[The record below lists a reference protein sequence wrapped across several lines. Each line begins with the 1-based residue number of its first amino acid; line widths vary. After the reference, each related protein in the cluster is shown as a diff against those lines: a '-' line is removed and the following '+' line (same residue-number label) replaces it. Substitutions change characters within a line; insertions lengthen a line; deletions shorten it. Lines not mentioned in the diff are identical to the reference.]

1 VLFAFPSRSVQVCLE
16 AAVVRQAS
24 KTNFHSQAAACRVC
38 LEAGSG
44 EALKSL
50 KIAFH
55 SQAAAFLEVEFEG

>member
-1 VLFAFPSRSVQVCLE
+1 
-16 AAVVRQAS
+16 
-24 KTNFHSQAAACRVC
+24 